1 MMDTKTIQKIFEENL
16 QKIKYKGIEYD
27 IIIKELNTFID
38 TINESYEIELSD
50 YEIEL
55 INTKTKEEKKIRFTV
70 QEEIYYSEL
79 QKNNIKI
86 DSY

>member
-1 MMDTKTIQKIFEENL
+1 MDTKTIKKIFEEKL
-16 QKIKYKGIEYD
+16 QKIKHKGIEYD
-27 IIIKELNTFID
+27 IILKELNSFID

-86 DSY
+86 NSY